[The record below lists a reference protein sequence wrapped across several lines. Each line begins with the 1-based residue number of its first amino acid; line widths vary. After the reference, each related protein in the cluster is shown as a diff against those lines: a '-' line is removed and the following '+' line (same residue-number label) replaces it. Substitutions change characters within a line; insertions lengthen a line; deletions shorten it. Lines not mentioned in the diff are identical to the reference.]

1 MIRRPPRS
9 TLFPYTTLFRS
20 RDPALPRAVPVEG
33 LELRRGLVAR
43 LDDRALD
50 VHVREH
56 GEAQQ
61 EEHREGQDRDAV
73 APRELQR
80 SEEHTSE
87 LQSLAYLV
95 CRLLL
100 EKKKNSNE
108 LHLVAWYA
116 HAWQTDQQSTRRQ
129 PI

>member
-20 RDPALPRAVPVEG
+20 RLPKPAAKKVMDFAV
-33 LELRRGLVAR
+33 RGFKAIDCAGMAR
-43 LDDRALD
+43 VDF
-50 VHVREH
+50 
-56 GEAQQ
+56 
-61 EEHREGQDRDAV
+61 
-73 APRELQR
+73 R

-100 EKKKNSNE
+100 EKKKKKRNE
-108 LHLVAWYA
+108 WCAVIFCKRNH
-116 HAWQTDQQSTRRQ
+116 SRKIRS
-129 PI
+129 